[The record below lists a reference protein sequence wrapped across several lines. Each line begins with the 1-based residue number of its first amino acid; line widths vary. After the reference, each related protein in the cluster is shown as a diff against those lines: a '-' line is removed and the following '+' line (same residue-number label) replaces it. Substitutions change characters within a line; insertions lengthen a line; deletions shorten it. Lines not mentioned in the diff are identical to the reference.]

1 MSSCNVKY
9 VDTKKISNNEFIGNS
24 FPIASK
30 DGNGIGGWLWSANS
44 DDPTQWRFS
53 SSSDNKVTDVQPGS
67 YSTSHVTCVDDNM
80 GGISPRE
87 ACARAFAFEGVDKFD
102 NIDINNIQVD
112 YHNPP
117 TDFRCASGS
126 NGYAR
131 CYKNNWNIRNKANC
145 CTNQQY
151 RGWDG
156 WDCDPSWCPA
166 NESCQS
172 VWQTDKYS
180 EYLVN
185 LNNTDFC
192 NTNSDKNCKSIMDAA
207 STFDK
212 TFPDK
217 SKDYQIA
224 YINKNCTG
232 DKLVSEPCK
241 SKCFK
246 QGYDCDSAYTSKC
259 TDIYNAVSPGKNVG
273 QIAEYINDNFPYCN
287 CYLPS
292 EFYRDYKN
300 KILEDLPPSV
310 KVLAKDVGDSP
321 QECSYVYCATSSN
334 YIPPSK
340 SSYKCPDTQ
349 LCIANAKVNL
359 DGGVVK
365 AGHDISIANQNLNCK
380 QGSYFS
386 KQGSAHSNN
395 NNGNGGNGDPDKD
408 PGSPADSKKLTKTQ
422 IIVISVVGGISF
434 LLLVILMF
442 FMLR

>member
-1 MSSCNVKY
+1 MSCGRNY
-9 VDTKKISNNEFIGNS
+9 VETQKIDSSSGNFEGPYFKIGTGR
-24 FPIASK
+24 
-30 DGNGIGGWLWSANS
+30 DGKGVGGWLYSSPNSWFSTQNKITDNEPAHQHGYNSATCFSTS
-44 DDPTQWRFS
+44 DDIIGECKFAFKSAGYWD
-53 SSSDNKVTDVQPGS
+53 DNKDSEEYITYDTYP
-67 YSTSHVTCVDDNM
+67 
-80 GGISPRE
+80 
-87 ACARAFAFEGVDKFD
+87 ARSGVPIKCTGDESL
-102 NIDINNIQVD
+102 V
-112 YHNPP
+112 
-117 TDFRCASGS
+117 
-126 NGYAR
+126 R
-131 CYKNNWNIRNKANC
+131 CYKNKWNPKLKESC
-145 CTNQQY
+145 CNNTY
-151 RGWDG
+151 DAGSPA
-156 WDCDPSWCPA
+156 WDCDPSWCPSNA
-166 NESCQS
+166 ACQS

-192 NTNSDKNCKSIMDAA
+192 NTNSDKNCKTIMDAA

-217 SKDYQIA
+217 SKEYQIA

-259 TDIYNAVSPGKNVG
+259 ADIYNAVSPGKNVG

-292 EFYRDYKN
+292 SFYRDYKN

-310 KVLAKDVGDSP
+310 KVLAKNVGDSP

-386 KQGSAHSNN
+386 KKGSSTHS
-395 NNGNGGNGDPDKD
+395 NGNGGNGDPDKD
-408 PGSPADSKKLTKTQ
+408 PGSPTDSKKLTKTQ